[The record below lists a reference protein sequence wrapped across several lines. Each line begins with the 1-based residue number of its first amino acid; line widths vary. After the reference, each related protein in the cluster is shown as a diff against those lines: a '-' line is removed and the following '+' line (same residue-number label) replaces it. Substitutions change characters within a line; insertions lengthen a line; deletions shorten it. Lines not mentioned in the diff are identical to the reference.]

1 LHDACRLDQ
10 NERGFFSSHLS
21 TKELTMNVRTSF
33 AGLAALAGALA
44 LAACNSSEPAKPAA
58 STPAPAAAPP
68 AAAASSSPGGSRVF
82 FVEPTD
88 GATVKSPVHLRF
100 GIQGMEISPVPAG
113 DVTSARPGMVH
124 HHVGV
129 DTDCLPPGTAIPK
142 ASPWVHFGKGDAEME
157 MQLPPGQH
165 KLTLQVGDDMH
176 MTQPGMCSTITVNVT
191 Q

>member
-1 LHDACRLDQ
+1 
-10 NERGFFSSHLS
+10 
-21 TKELTMNVRTSF
+21 MNVRSSF

-58 STPAPAAAPP
+58 STPASAPP
-68 AAAASSSPGGSRVF
+68 AAAASTAAQRVF

-88 GATVKSPVHLRF
+88 GATVKSPVHLKF
-100 GIQGMEISPVPAG
+100 GVQGLEISPVPAG
-113 DVTSARPGMVH
+113 DVTSARAGMGH

-142 ASPWVHFGKGDAEME
+142 ASPWVHFGKGDAEMD
-157 MQLPPGQH
+157 MQLPPGSH
-165 KLTLQVGDDMH
+165 KLTLEIGDDMH

>member
-1 LHDACRLDQ
+1 
-10 NERGFFSSHLS
+10 
-21 TKELTMNVRTSF
+21 MNVRTSF
-33 AGLAALAGALA
+33 AGFAALAGAIV
-44 LAACNSSEPAKPAA
+44 LAACNSSEPAKPAT
-58 STPAPAAAPP
+58 SAPAGG
-68 AAAASSSPGGSRVF
+68 ASSSPKVF

-88 GATVKSPVHLRF
+88 GATVKSPVHLKF

-142 ASPWVHFGKGDAEME
+142 AAPWVHFGKGDADMD

-165 KLTLQVGDDMH
+165 KLTLEVGDDMH
-176 MTQPGMCSTITVNVT
+176 VTQPGMCSTITVNVAS
-191 Q
+191 

>member
-1 LHDACRLDQ
+1 
-10 NERGFFSSHLS
+10 
-21 TKELTMNVRTSF
+21 MNVRTSF
-33 AGLAALAGALA
+33 AGFAAMTGAIL

-58 STPAPAAAPP
+58 STPASTPP
-68 AAAASSSPGGSRVF
+68 AAASSAAGKRVF
-82 FVEPTD
+82 FVEPAD

-100 GIQGMEISPVPAG
+100 GIEGMEVSPVPAG

-142 ASPWVHFGKGDAEME
+142 AAPWVHFGKGDNEMD

-165 KLTLQVGDDMH
+165 KLTLEVGDDMH
-176 MTQPGMCSTITVNVT
+176 VTQPGMCTTITVNVT

>member
-1 LHDACRLDQ
+1 
-10 NERGFFSSHLS
+10 
-21 TKELTMNVRTSF
+21 MNVRTSF
-33 AGLAALAGALA
+33 AGFAALAGVIV

-58 STPAPAAAPP
+58 STPASTPP
-68 AAAASSSPGGSRVF
+68 ASMASSSGPRVF

-88 GATVKSPVHLRF
+88 GATVKSPVHLKF
-100 GIQGMEISPVPAG
+100 GAQGMEISPVPAG
-113 DVTSARPGMVH
+113 DVTSARPGMGH

-142 ASPWVHFGKGDAEME
+142 AAPWVHFGKGDAEMD

-165 KLTLQVGDDMH
+165 KLTLEIGDDMH
-176 MTQPGMCSTITVNVT
+176 VTQPGMCSTITVNVT